1 MSELASLH
9 HRIELDIADEIRGE
23 LSDAVVTIEYS
34 DASVK
39 IAAEWHGLHTG
50 VELTADQTANSWHA
64 DYRPNAWARFAI
76 DVIVAALK
84 RAYRQQQEAVA
95 A

>member
-1 MSELASLH
+1 MSELASVQ
-9 HRIELDIADEIRGE
+9 HRIELNMADEIRQE
-23 LSDAVVTIEYS
+23 LGGAVVTIEYS

-50 VELTADQTANSWHA
+50 VELTADQVTNFWQP
-64 DYRPNAWARFAI
+64 DYRPHHWARFAV
-76 DVIVAALK
+76 DVIVAALR

>member
-1 MSELASLH
+1 MSELASVH
-9 HRIELDIADEIRGE
+9 DRIEHHIAHEIRNE
-23 LSDAVVTIEYS
+23 LGGAVVTIEYS

-50 VELTADQTANSWHA
+50 VELTADQVSNFWQP
-64 DYRPNAWARFAI
+64 DYRPHSWARFAI
-76 DVIVAALK
+76 EVIVAALR

>member
-50 VELTADQTANSWHA
+50 VELTADQVTNFWQP
-64 DYRPNAWARFAI
+64 DYGPHRWARFAI
-76 DVIVAALK
+76 DVIVAALR
-84 RAYRQQQEAVA
+84 RAYRQQEEAVA